1 MTTSGA
7 LPLVTFRL
15 AWSSAASTAAGMRF
29 VFFDSTENPGICT
42 SATALPFSAERF
54 TPNATAMNR
63 SATFHGLSP
72 TASTLSG

>member
-1 MTTSGA
+1 MTTNGA

-42 SATALPFSAERF
+42 SACALPFDGSRF
-54 TPNATAMNR
+54 TPKAAAINR

-72 TASTLSG
+72 IA